1 MNPERIALHITV
13 SAVAFT
19 IFYWLTSSELL
30 SEVPDGE
37 TARQP
42 LSVLTLLAYAALV
55 IGVASGA
62 QLMMMFF
69 SFWFNR
75 NRRFR

>member
-13 SAVAFT
+13 SAIAFT
-19 IFYWLTSSELL
+19 IFYWLTSSEVLT
-30 SEVPDGE
+30 EVPAGE

-62 QLMMMFF
+62 QLFMMFI
-69 SFWFNR
+69 SNWYQR
-75 NRRFR
+75 SRRHR